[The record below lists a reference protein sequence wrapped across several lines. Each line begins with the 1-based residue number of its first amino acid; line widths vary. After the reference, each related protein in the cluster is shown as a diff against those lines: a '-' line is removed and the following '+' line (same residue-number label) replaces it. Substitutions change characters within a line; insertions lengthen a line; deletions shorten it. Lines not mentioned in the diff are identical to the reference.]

1 MVSRGVVYVAYG
13 KPARE
18 QVQLSAQSLAYRH
31 PELPFRVIAEKKF
44 ERQAR
49 FPQIHTILHPDT
61 DPGARLV
68 KLNVDTL
75 SPFDYTA
82 YIDADTRIQGNIL
95 WPFELLG
102 AGWEMAMVPCRHQGE
117 HAHLHVNEEER
128 RVTFAEVD
136 DATALQGG
144 VMYLRKCD
152 AVHRL
157 FDAWR
162 EEWHRFEDQD
172 QAALVRALTRNPV
185 KLFLLGRA
193 YNGGRIIRHYYSMA
207 RRDQG
212 FTRAVAF

>member
-1 MVSRGVVYVAYG
+1 VNTRGVVYVAYG
-13 KPARE
+13 QPARD
-18 QVQLSAQSLAYRH
+18 QVRLSAQSLRAQH
-31 PELPFRVIAEKKF
+31 PHLQFRVLADERF
-44 ERQAR
+44 ERVSG
-49 FPQIHTILHPDT
+49 FPEMITIYHEDT

-75 SPFDYTA
+75 SPYDHTL
-82 YIDADTRIQGNIL
+82 YIDADTRIQGDIL
-95 WPFELLG
+95 WPFALLE

-117 HAHLHVNEEER
+117 HANPHVKEEER
-128 RVTFAEVD
+128 TLTFAEVD

-144 VMYLRKCD
+144 VIYFRKCE

-157 FDAWR
+157 FAAWR

-172 QAALVRALTRNPV
+172 QAALIRALAHNPV

-193 YNGGRIIRHYYSMA
+193 YNGGRTIRHYYSYA

-212 FTRAVAF
+212 FSYSLAF